1 MSADRHSTL
10 IVARM
15 DAASSAEVA
24 GLFAEFDRGEM
35 PGLMGT
41 RRRQLFH
48 YRGLYF
54 HLQDFDGGEGAERIE
69 AAKGRAEFVRISA
82 DLKPFITAYDPETWR
97 SPKDAMA
104 ERFYHWSA
112 EQGG

>member
-1 MSADRHSTL
+1 MYTEL

-15 DAASSAEVA
+15 QPSSSDAVA
-24 GLFAEFDRGEM
+24 ALFAEFDKTEM

-48 YRGLYF
+48 YQGLYF
-54 HLQDFDGGEGAERIE
+54 HLQDFGSEQGAETIE
-69 AAKGRAEFVRISA
+69 AAKSLPTFVKISK
-82 DLKPFITAYDPETWR
+82 DLRPYVSAYDPETWK

-104 ERFYHWSA
+104 TRFYRWAA
-112 EQGG
+112 EQAG

>member
-1 MSADRHSTL
+1 
-10 IVARM
+10 M

-24 GLFAEFDRGEM
+24 ALFTEFDRGAM
-35 PGLMGT
+35 PELMGT

-54 HLQDFDGGEGAERIE
+54 HLQDFDGQEGPERIE
-69 AAKGRAEFVRISA
+69 AARTRPEFARISEE
-82 DLKPFITAYDPETWR
+82 LKPFITAYDPATWR

-104 ERFYHWSA
+104 ERFYDWAA
-112 EQGG
+112 ERDR